1 MKLILSKDPLI
12 KKYLII
18 PIIAILL
25 FSCTSETNDN
35 KADSDTTN
43 QLTYEVL
50 SERNLSSSNISKS
63 NIFTISGTGSVKQS
77 ADFAIVHL
85 GVESRENNIKSALEN
100 VNLNVIKI
108 IEIADSLGVEQNNI
122 ITDKFSIRPV
132 ERWIE
137 KKDEYGGTYNSP
149 EIIAYEVSNQIRITI
164 EGESKETIIP
174 DLIDKSA
181 IETEDFF
188 RLFSVEFKVK
198 NLEDSLNLAR
208 NKAVKDALD
217 KSELFEKSLGIELG
231 KLVFFEEVYNSNYLE
246 DNNKGGVMRMAAAPF
261 PSSSVFAG
269 EKEIISEINLGF
281 EIK

>member
-1 MKLILSKDPLI
+1 MK

-18 PIIAILL
+18 PIIATLL

-35 KADSDTTN
+35 KANSDTTN

-85 GVESRENNIKSALEN
+85 GVESREKNIKSALEN

-231 KLVFFEEVYNSNYLE
+231 KLVFFEEVYSSNYLE

>member
-1 MKLILSKDPLI
+1 MK

-18 PIIAILL
+18 TIIATLL

-35 KADSDTTN
+35 KSNPEIRN

-50 SERNLSSSNISKS
+50 SERNLSSNNISKS
-63 NIFTISGTGSVKQS
+63 NVFTISGIGSVKQK

-85 GVESRENNIKSALEN
+85 GVESRETNIKSALEN
-100 VNLNVIKI
+100 VNLNVRKI
-108 IEIADSLGVEQNNI
+108 IEIADNLGVEQNNI

-164 EGESKETIIP
+164 EGEDKETIIP

-181 IETEDFF
+181 IETQDFF
-188 RLFSVEFKVK
+188 RLFNVEFMVK
-198 NLEDSLNLAR
+198 DLEDSLNLAR
-208 NKAVKDALD
+208 NKAVEDALN
-217 KSELFEKSLGIELG
+217 LSLIH
-231 KLVFFEEVYNSNYLE
+231 
-246 DNNKGGVMRMAAAPF
+246 
-261 PSSSVFAG
+261 
-269 EKEIISEINLGF
+269 I
-281 EIK
+281 

>member
-1 MKLILSKDPLI
+1 MK
-12 KKYLII
+12 KKYLIFT
-18 PIIAILL
+18 IIATLL

-35 KADSDTTN
+35 KSNPEIRN

-50 SERNLSSSNISKS
+50 SERNLSSNNISKS
-63 NIFTISGTGSVKQS
+63 NVFTISGIGSVKQK

-85 GVESRENNIKSALEN
+85 GVESRETNIKSALEN
-100 VNLNVIKI
+100 VNLNVRKI
-108 IEIADSLGVEQNNI
+108 IEIADNLGVEQNNI

-164 EGESKETIIP
+164 EGEDKETIIP

-181 IETEDFF
+181 IETQDFF
-188 RLFSVEFKVK
+188 RLFNVEFMVK
-198 NLEDSLNLAR
+198 DLEDSLNLAR
-208 NKAVKDALD
+208 NKAVEDALNR
-217 KSELFEKSLGIELG
+217 SELFEKSLGIELG
-231 KLVFFEEVYNSNYLE
+231 KLVFFEEIHSSNYLE
-246 DNNKGGVMRMAAAPF
+246 NNKNIGMMRMAAEPF

-269 EKEIISEINLGF
+269 ENEIISEINLGF

>member
-1 MKLILSKDPLI
+1 MILILKEDPLL
-12 KKYLII
+12 KKYLNI

-35 KADSDTTN
+35 KADSDTTTH
-43 QLTYEVL
+43 LTYEVL

-77 ADFAIVHL
+77 ADFAIVHF
-85 GVESRENNIKSALEN
+85 GVESREKNIKSALEN

-149 EIIAYEVSNQIRITI
+149 EI
-164 EGESKETIIP
+164 
-174 DLIDKSA
+174 
-181 IETEDFF
+181 
-188 RLFSVEFKVK
+188 
-198 NLEDSLNLAR
+198 
-208 NKAVKDALD
+208 
-217 KSELFEKSLGIELG
+217 
-231 KLVFFEEVYNSNYLE
+231 
-246 DNNKGGVMRMAAAPF
+246 
-261 PSSSVFAG
+261 
-269 EKEIISEINLGF
+269 
-281 EIK
+281 

>member
-231 KLVFFEEVYNSNYLE
+231 KLVFFEEVYSSNYLE
-246 DNNKGGVMRMAAAPF
+246 DNNKGGGMRMAAAPF